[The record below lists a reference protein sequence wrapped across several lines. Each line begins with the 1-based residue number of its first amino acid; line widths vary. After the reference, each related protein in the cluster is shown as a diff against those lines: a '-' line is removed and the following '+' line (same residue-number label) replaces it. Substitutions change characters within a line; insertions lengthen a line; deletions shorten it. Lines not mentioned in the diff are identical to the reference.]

1 MEPYKTLYE
10 LIAVAASH
18 CRVGQ
23 CDIFLTPESYSMD
36 ALKTKAADLL
46 EQGGELLD
54 TYYRLTVVNATE
66 KVAKASSVSVVA
78 MAAAIFGLIVLFF
91 GGIGLAWWIGESMDN
106 MKAGFFIVG
115 GIFLLLL
122 VVLMVFRKTLLVP
135 LIRNQIIQAIYDKS
149 DQKPR

>member
-1 MEPYKTLYE
+1 
-10 LIAVAASH
+10 
-18 CRVGQ
+18 
-23 CDIFLTPESYSMD
+23 MD
-36 ALKTKAADLL
+36 ALKSKAADLL
-46 EQGGELLD
+46 EQGSELLD

-78 MAAAIFGLIVLFF
+78 MAAAIFGLIVIFF

-122 VVLMVFRKTLLVP
+122 AALLLFRKSLLVP

>member
-1 MEPYKTLYE
+1 
-10 LIAVAASH
+10 
-18 CRVGQ
+18 
-23 CDIFLTPESYSMD
+23 MD
-36 ALKTKAADLL
+36 ALKSKAADLL

-78 MAAAIFGLIVLFF
+78 MAAAIFGLIVIFF

-122 VVLMVFRKTLLVP
+122 VMLMVFRKTLLVP

-149 DQKPR
+149 DQKPQ

>member
-1 MEPYKTLYE
+1 M
-10 LIAVAASH
+10 
-18 CRVGQ
+18 
-23 CDIFLTPESYSMD
+23 SMD
-36 ALKTKAADLL
+36 ALKSKVADLL
-46 EQGGELLD
+46 EQGSELLD

-78 MAAAIFGLIVLFF
+78 MAAAIFGLIVIFF

-122 VVLMVFRKTLLVP
+122 AALLLFRKSLLVP